1 MTAARLLAFT
11 IPPMDAWRHQP
22 LPTVP
27 RAFAG
32 IRQMTTARRT
42 WLLRSKLSPPGISA
56 RCLPRAALIE
66 RLRNAAT
73 RAVLIDAPAGYGKT
87 TLLEQLFHILGAQ
100 DAPVAWL
107 TFDAHDNTPEELVPY
122 LLSLFRSAQLFSDD
136 ADSAESEVLESVSP
150 RAALAALLGRAA
162 VTGRSAVF
170 FFDDLHQLTAPGCLM
185 LIRMLLED
193 SSNTFRFV
201 IASRGRPSLD
211 VSKLEIQGTLSVVSA
226 AQLSFSR
233 SEVALML
240 GPGYAD
246 ELISGLHEK
255 TQGWP
260 VALKLFLAAS
270 PRYESNLQEL
280 LANLCDVPDIA
291 GYLTEQVMSHLP
303 PDLQDFLVVTS
314 LPARITGGLADR
326 LCDRTDGWRILQQLE
341 QHSLFIARIDKESG
355 WYRYYD
361 FFREFLRNR
370 LAQQSALDVGTLH
383 KKAAQWLLANGQAED
398 ALQHT
403 IEAGDWDLA
412 IGILESEGGW
422 HIALQHGS
430 GALHGVESIPE
441 AAMQRS
447 LLARLTLVYLLLH
460 FGQPDRAREN
470 FEHLRKDSEDFTHW
484 GDQEI
489 DRALRAECHSLEA
502 LVIVCEEKPLAVDF
516 VERIK
521 ADARA
526 IGFRGRFV
534 RILAESSLSIYA
546 HHDAGLYR
554 ECIRL
559 AEEGLVAL
567 QGINADF
574 GLGYLNIYL
583 GMSHFALGEL
593 WLAQSWYRK
602 AFDLA
607 ATRFPHES
615 LRLEALACTAETQYY
630 EDELEAAR
638 KNIGA
643 VFDGLKGQT
652 SVDGAVFQVAYL
664 TGAALYARAGDLNS
678 ALSLLMEARTVARY
692 LQREHRLAHIEIR
705 RVEELTRAGY
715 YADAAE
721 VIQQEGFQ
729 RALSARSDLAS
740 IPLLAMNASLALA
753 RFELVTGE
761 VGAAEHRL
769 TALHAETESQ
779 QNEIIK
785 LKCLTLLAAAQF
797 TRGHHAE
804 SLQCLRG
811 LFSRI
816 IPLGLKRVV
825 ADEKRLI
832 EPVIDHL
839 LEKGEQPGTVGYA
852 NAQIVAEQWL
862 NAKEDESR
870 EQRRPASDST
880 GASLTPPGVLSPRQ
894 TEVLELLAAGL
905 SGKEIATRLALS
917 ESTVKSYRKALYA
930 KLRAGRRSQALANA
944 RRMSLLA

>member
-1 MTAARLLAFT
+1 M
-11 IPPMDAWRHQP
+11 I
-22 LPTVP
+22 
-27 RAFAG
+27 
-32 IRQMTTARRT
+32 TARRS
-42 WLLRSKLSPPGISA
+42 WVLHSKLSPPGISA
-56 RCLPRAALIE
+56 SSLPRAALIE
-66 RLRNAAT
+66 TLRSATT
-73 RAVLIDAPAGYGKT
+73 RAVLIDSPAGYGKT
-87 TLLEQLFHILGAQ
+87 TLLEQLYHVLRAQ

-107 TFDAHDNTPEELVPY
+107 TFDAHDNTPEELLPY
-122 LLSLFRSAQLFSDD
+122 LLRLFRDAQLLGGDLD
-136 ADSAESEVLESVSP
+136 NAESEILESVSP
-150 RAALAALLGRAA
+150 RAALAALLGNA
-162 VTGRSAVF
+162 VTSRRSAVF
-170 FFDDLHQLTAPGCLM
+170 FFDDLHRLTAPGCLM
-185 LIRMLLED
+185 LISMLLED
-193 SSNTFRFV
+193 ASNKFRFV

-211 VSKLEIQGTLSVVSA
+211 VSKLEIQGTFSVLSA
-226 AQLSFSR
+226 AQLSLSR
-233 SEVALML
+233 SEVALLL
-240 GPGYAD
+240 GPNYTD
-246 ELISGLHEK
+246 ELITSLHEK

-260 VALKLFLAAS
+260 VALKLFLAAA
-270 PRYESNLQEL
+270 PRYEGKMQEL

-303 PDLQDFLVVTS
+303 PDVQDFLVATS
-314 LPARITGGLADR
+314 LPARISGGLADR
-326 LCDRTDGWRILQQLE
+326 LCERTDGWRVLRQLE
-341 QHSLFIARIDKESG
+341 HDSLFIARIDKESG

-361 FFREFLRNR
+361 FFRDFLRDR
-370 LAQQSALDVGTLH
+370 LTQQSAFDLGALH

-430 GALHGVESIPE
+430 GALHGVATIPE

-470 FEHLRKDSEDFTHW
+470 FERLRKDSEDFTRW

-489 DRALRAECHSLEA
+489 DRALRTECHSLEA

-546 HHDAGLYR
+546 HHDAGLYH

-593 WLAQSWYRK
+593 WLAKSWYHK

-615 LRLEALACTAETQYY
+615 LRLEALACIAETQYY
-630 EDELEAAR
+630 EDDLEAAR

-652 SVDGAVFQVAYL
+652 AVDGAVFQVAYL

-729 RALSARSDLAS
+729 RALIVPANLAS
-740 IPLLAMNASLALA
+740 IPLLVMNASLAWA
-753 RFELVTGE
+753 RFELVTGD
-761 VGAAEHRL
+761 VAAAERRL
-769 TALHAETESQ
+769 TTLHVETEAR

-785 LKCLTLLAAAQF
+785 LKCLTLLAAARF
-797 TRGHHAE
+797 ARGHHAE
-804 SLQCLRG
+804 SVQCLRG

-825 ADEKRLI
+825 ADEKVLI
-832 EPVIDHL
+832 EPVIDYL

-862 NAKEDESR
+862 KVKVDESA
-870 EQRRPASDST
+870 EKLRRASELT
-880 GASLTPPGVLSPRQ
+880 GELTTPPGVLSPRQ
-894 TEVLELLAAGL
+894 REVLELLAAGL

-944 RRMSLLA
+944 RRMSLLV